1 MGILGKL
8 KKLGHGETGVR
19 DFSVQTLR
27 FKKFLEN
34 ARALLELAADGREK
48 VAGEYIFDRHYVVS
62 LIDSVVDRLGMM
74 VYDAGVLVPEKG
86 ASLYAAYDRLKQA
99 ARHLITGS
107 VESVGDAEDPEYKL
121 LADAL
126 QWFDDPAAPE
136 KTVMPLMKKAF
147 LDVMQS
153 RVGAGAVKM
162 TSLFDSGNL
171 RAADMDIYLVDLWR
185 DPLSLPVQ
193 KRSVAGFNSIPLRH
207 LLMDVRREKA
217 ADSGGAAP
225 GKAAWVAAVDE
236 YHLSLNRLGPGP
248 CFRLEALASGYEPS
262 DFIFVYTDRP
272 GLLETLLPR
281 GLHVEAAAQG
291 RIAWSLDMSASA
303 IEKSLAAMGRGLF
316 DEGLWAGE

>member
-19 DFSVQTLR
+19 EFSVQTIR

-34 ARALLELAADGREK
+34 ARTLLELAADGREK

-74 VYDAGVLVPEKG
+74 VYDAGVLVPEKSV
-86 ASLYAAYDRLKQA
+86 SLYAAHDRLKQA
-99 ARHLITGS
+99 ARHLITGP
-107 VESVGDAEDPEYKL
+107 VESAGDAEDPEYKL
-121 LADAL
+121 LADTL
-126 QWFDDPAAPE
+126 QWFDDPAGPVE
-136 KTVMPLMKKAF
+136 KTVMALMKKAF
-147 LDVMQS
+147 LDVMQDE
-153 RVGAGAVKM
+153 AGAVQRS
-162 TSLFDSGNL
+162 SLFDSDNL

-217 ADSGGAAP
+217 TDTGGAAP

-291 RIAWSLDMSASA
+291 RIAWSLDMSANA

-316 DEGLWAGE
+316 DERLWVGE